1 MFTPGRLIL
10 FICVIGCDIG
20 TTSAKSVIVDV
31 ETGNVVASGSSS
43 EYFPDSPKS
52 KWSEQN
58 ADVWMRACFDSV
70 RNAIALARGKGVTA
84 ADVCAVC
91 ISSLNPGSGIPL
103 DKDLKPIYPAL
114 IWNDSRAVK
123 ESQDVIKKVGRDRL
137 AAITGN
143 TSDPYF
149 GFTKML

>member
-1 MFTPGRLIL
+1 
-10 FICVIGCDIG
+10 
-20 TTSAKSVIVDV
+20 
-31 ETGNVVASGSSS
+31 
-43 EYFPDSPKS
+43 
-52 KWSEQN
+52 
-58 ADVWMRACFDSV
+58 MRACFDSI
-70 RNAIALARGKGVTA
+70 RNVIALARGRGVTP

-103 DKDLKPIYPAL
+103 SKELKPIYPAL

-123 ESQDVIKKVGRDRL
+123 EAEEAVRIVGRDRL

-149 GFTKML
+149 GFTKMLWIKTNLPEIWEKTYKFATPNGYAAYLLTGRLLYDLCLRWQLRRVI